1 MNNSP
6 RLLIVDDNP
15 DNLDLLEAILLD
27 EDYEVV
33 RAENGEMA
41 LQLAQREQPDLV
53 LLDIHM
59 PGLNG
64 YQVCDRLKLDVRC
77 KHIPVIFLSA
87 LSEIHDKARA
97 FASGGVDYIT
107 KPFQEL
113 EVLVRVKTHVTLSKA
128 MRDLAEQ
135 NHRLQAEIAE
145 RSRLERAILET
156 NQQLERLAITD
167 ELTGLANRR
176 RFNDY
181 LEREC
186 QRAAWEKRPVS
197 LVLGDIDYFKRYN
210 DHFGHQAG
218 DECLKAVARAIKQA
232 ARRENDLAARY
243 GGEELAVIL
252 PNTHLQG
259 AVEVAERVRLAV
271 LQLQIPHPLSE
282 ASEWVT
288 LSLGVA
294 ELVPNGDAVVDRL
307 IRLADDGLYLAKSG
321 GRNRVMTRQPPA
333 APTPSEPSESAEPP
347 AP

>member
-1 MNNSP
+1 MTTLP

-15 DNLDLLEAILLD
+15 DNLDLLEAILLE
-27 EDYEVV
+27 EDYDVL
-33 RAENGEMA
+33 RAENGEIA

-64 YQVCDRLKLDVRC
+64 YQVCDRLKQDVRC
-77 KHIPVIFLSA
+77 QQIPVIFLSA
-87 LSEIHDKARA
+87 LSEIHDKAKA
-97 FASGGVDYIT
+97 FASGGIDYIT

-113 EVLVRVKTHVTLSKA
+113 EVLARVKTHVALSRA
-128 MRDLAEQ
+128 MRELAEQ

-176 RFNDY
+176 RFNDC

-186 QRAAWEKRPVS
+186 QRAVWEKRPIA
-197 LVLGDIDYFKRYN
+197 LILGDIDYFKRYN

-218 DECLKAVARAIKQA
+218 DDCLREVAKALKNA

-243 GGEELAVIL
+243 GGEEMAVIL
-252 PNTHLQG
+252 PNTDLKG
-259 AVEVAERVRLAV
+259 GMEVAERIRQHIM
-271 LQLQIPHPLSE
+271 QLQIPHPLSE
-282 ASEWVT
+282 ANEWIT

-294 ELVPNGDAVVDRL
+294 ELVPNHENVTEHIV
-307 IRLADDGLYLAKSG
+307 RLADQGLYLAKSG
-321 GRNRVMTRQPPA
+321 GRNRVMTCQTYSPPET
-333 APTPSEPSESAEPP
+333 PRPSE
-347 AP
+347 